1 MNTQENQPAVMQ
13 QTFAQNESVQNVLS
27 RYEGKEITIPDY
39 QRDADQWDKIKKS
52 LFIESLLN
60 RLTVPAF
67 YFAPSEKNPEVSEV
81 VDGQQRLMTLADFF
95 KNKFTMSESH
105 ECPYYGS
112 SSHYAGK
119 TYAELTTD
127 WQLVLRRYNLTLV
140 MLHGPADRTIPK
152 RGGFCHATGY
162 FRRP

>member
-67 YFAPSEKNPEVSEV
+67 YFLRCSEKNPEVSEV
-81 VDGQQRLMTLADFF
+81 VDGQQRLMTLAYFLR
-95 KNKFTMSESH
+95 T
-105 ECPYYGS
+105 S
-112 SSHYAGK
+112 S
-119 TYAELTTD
+119 
-127 WQLVLRRYNLTLV
+127 R
-140 MLHGPADRTIPK
+140 
-152 RGGFCHATGY
+152 
-162 FRRP
+162 